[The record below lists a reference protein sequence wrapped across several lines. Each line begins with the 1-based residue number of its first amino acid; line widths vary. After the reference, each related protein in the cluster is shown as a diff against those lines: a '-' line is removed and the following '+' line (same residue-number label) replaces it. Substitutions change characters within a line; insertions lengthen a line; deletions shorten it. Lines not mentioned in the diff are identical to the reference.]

1 MRPVA
6 QAIALGP
13 VPAGSMKPQLAA
25 IAAGSASR
33 SGSAPS
39 ATVRL
44 ATTGMMP
51 LAVATLLA
59 NSVIRITSAT
69 TATATIHR
77 GSAESGS
84 SDWPSQAARPEA
96 VIPAASAS
104 PPPNIMITSHG
115 ARLASGQV
123 SSGRPV
129 PSGTTNS
136 SRPTNTAIVP
146 SVSAPSG
153 RRGSVSGWV
162 TQSRKA
168 SANSGTRRFSCTV
181 QSRWVAIA
189 ACAAATSNRSSP
201 TRCTRAMI
209 SAASGT
215 PSKTSGTP

>member
-1 MRPVA
+1 CATSPSGCTGQGGSIYTNAATAQIAPTMSAAPATSSSAPDSTIRGSAMRPVA

-69 TATATIHR
+69 TATATIHS
-77 GSAESGS
+77 GSAESGN

-96 VIPAASAS
+96 VIPAA
-104 PPPNIMITSHG
+104 
-115 ARLASGQV
+115 
-123 SSGRPV
+123 
-129 PSGTTNS
+129 
-136 SRPTNTAIVP
+136 
-146 SVSAPSG
+146 
-153 RRGSVSGWV
+153 
-162 TQSRKA
+162 
-168 SANSGTRRFSCTV
+168 
-181 QSRWVAIA
+181 
-189 ACAAATSNRSSP
+189 
-201 TRCTRAMI
+201 
-209 SAASGT
+209 
-215 PSKTSGTP
+215 